1 MGWWMWSGDRDNM
14 ELSSVDGFRVTV
26 LVDWGGDRGD
36 MELPDMGGSLGRC
49 VGGLG

>member
-14 ELSSVDGFRVTV
+14 ELSSVDGFKVV